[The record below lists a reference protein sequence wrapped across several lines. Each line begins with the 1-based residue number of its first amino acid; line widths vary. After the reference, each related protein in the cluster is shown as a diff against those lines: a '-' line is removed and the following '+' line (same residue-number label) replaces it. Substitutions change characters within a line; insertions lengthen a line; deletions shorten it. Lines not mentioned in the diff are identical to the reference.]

1 MINSIAEQE
10 AMNSDDNQIGKNL
23 ISKINSVADQ
33 K

>member
-10 AMNSDDNQIGKNL
+10 AINANDNQIGKNL
-23 ISKINSVADQ
+23 ISKINAVADD